1 MERGREVSFSN
12 QIHNSWGP
20 TSRQRGFDLPRCSVT
35 VELFLHRQGHIQ
47 SFRVQVGADKVT
59 KQLIGDPQTR
69 NHIVKSCPYA
79 DYAWKFYNETEEDA
93 VNWLNSVASSTHT
106 FNRPFSGLPG
116 WAGTR
121 KVKAIWILLKQQTVS
136 GSGISWAIGKS
147 APRSRQITMPAPYH
161 SVCYRP
167 DALPAAQPT
176 VSKHCRQ
183 KQWKHMWHLI
193 IKITNTT
200 TYQAKLLSLSSYEP
214 VIPPNTAGCARL
226 RRLATAWGLEDIC
239 TCTDTCTLLSIYL
252 LQVAEWLAC
261 WTQAQKGQGSNRSRD
276 AVG

>member
-1 MERGREVSFSN
+1 MLSTGWILWHLAHTRLTDLFPG
-12 QIHNSWGP
+12 
-20 TSRQRGFDLPRCSVT
+20 LPR
-35 VELFLHRQGHIQ
+35 
-47 SFRVQVGADKVT
+47 
-59 KQLIGDPQTR
+59 
-69 NHIVKSCPYA
+69 
-79 DYAWKFYNETEEDA
+79 
-93 VNWLNSVASSTHT
+93 
-106 FNRPFSGLPG
+106 

-147 APRSRQITMPAPYH
+147 APRSRQITMPALYH

-167 DALPAAQPT
+167 DDLPAAQPT
-176 VSKHCRQ
+176 VSKHWRQ
-183 KQWKHMWHLI
+183 KQWKQMWHLI